1 MSDKTGIEW
10 TDATWNPTIGCT
22 RVSPGCDHC
31 YAMRFARRF
40 DGSASA
46 YLGTTD
52 GPDWSGKV
60 NLLGYRLEDPLRWRK
75 PRRIFV
81 NSMSDLFHDTIPDS
95 FIDEVFDV
103 MESREASHHT
113 FQILTKRHARMRAY
127 MQGRMRRRRE
137 YADKFDLCPTEAMR
151 NSPAAQDARR
161 RAETPTPNIWL
172 GVSVE
177 DQRWADIRIP
187 ALLETPAAVRWI
199 SAEPLLGPIDL
210 EMLACTSLGWNVL
223 DVESLIHPPLD
234 WVVVGGESGPGARP
248 IDPEWA
254 RALRDQCVTSEVPF
268 LFKQWGGVR
277 KHNTGRHLDGQ
288 LHDGY
293 PERAA

>member
-161 RAETPTPNIWL
+161 RAEDHINRNKLDNRRVNLRAGTHAENMRNRGPRENSRRSGVTGFIWDRL
-172 GVSVE
+172 QE
-177 DQRWADIRIP
+177 
-187 ALLETPAAVRWI
+187 RWI
-199 SAEPLLGPIDL
+199 ICCYVDGKKVRYGSYP
-210 EMLACTSLGWNVL
+210 T
-223 DVESLIHPPLD
+223 VEEAVAVIEVEGLRVSR
-234 WVVVGGESGPGARP
+234 RP
-248 IDPEWA
+248 TKKS
-254 RALRDQCVTSEVPF
+254 R
-268 LFKQWGGVR
+268 
-277 KHNTGRHLDGQ
+277 
-288 LHDGY
+288 
-293 PERAA
+293 RAA